1 MRVQRALTNIGLYSG
16 TIEGVLGD
24 ETKTALK
31 RFQVIK
37 SFKADGLMSTETLN
51 ALGVAAVQ

>member
-1 MRVQRALTNIGLYSG
+1 MALTGIGLYSG
-16 TIEGVLGD
+16 AIDGVLGE

-37 SFKADGLMSTETLN
+37 SFKADGLMTTDTLD